1 MTLHPD
7 ADRPLLA
14 PPADVSVAD
23 RADADVASGTTVE
36 VCVRSLSEDVQPLLD
51 ETLGRLREADAV
63 DEVRVTVWGRS
74 FDPTGAAA
82 ATDPGRALAGRLEA
96 FRQWAA
102 ENGAS
107 FGGFFRPRTVAR
119 LTGEAGTRVDLPTVT
134 LAEYRDDELAFVTPC
149 RIDGRFHTVL
159 GRADRI
165 ACGES
170 RSAAAV
176 DLPERVEPDAKGGAS
191 VRT

>member
-1 MTLHPD
+1 MTLHPE
-7 ADRPLLA
+7 ADQPQPA
-14 PPADVSVAD
+14 PPVDVSVAD
-23 RADADVASGTTVE
+23 GADVASGTTVE

-51 ETLGRLREADAV
+51 ETLRRLREADTV
-63 DEVRVTVWGRS
+63 EEVRVTVWGRS

-107 FGGFFRPRTVAR
+107 FGRFFHPQTVDQ
-119 LTGEAGTRVDLPTVT
+119 LTGDAGTRVDLPTVT
-134 LAEYRDDELAFVTPC
+134 LAEYRDGELAFVTPC
-149 RIDGRFHTVL
+149 RLDGRFHTVL

-165 ACGES
+165 ARGES

>member
-1 MTLHPD
+1 MTPYSD
-7 ADRPLLA
+7 ADQTLLA

-23 RADADVASGTTVE
+23 GADVASGTTVE

-51 ETLGRLREADAV
+51 ETLSRLREADAV

-82 ATDPGRALAGRLEA
+82 TTAPGRALAGRLEA

-107 FGGFFRPRTVAR
+107 FGWFFRPQTVDR
-119 LTGEAGTRVDLPTVT
+119 LTGGVGTRVDLPTVT
-134 LAEYRDDELAFVTPC
+134 LAEYRDGELAFVTPC
-149 RIDGRFHTVL
+149 RLDGRFHTVL
-159 GRADRI
+159 GRAERI
-165 ACGES
+165 AGGES

-176 DLPERVEPDAKGGAS
+176 DSPERAEPDAKGGAS